1 MSANLLESNMD
12 AKKTRPDRKPGD
24 AEFAG
29 EPFALFQKAL
39 REVGLT
45 PLSFPPLVHISAL
58 HAAESILREDES
70 KI

>member
-12 AKKTRPDRKPGD
+12 AKKTHPDRKPGD

-39 REVGLT
+39 REGGNV
-45 PLSFPPLVHISAL
+45 
-58 HAAESILREDES
+58 
-70 KI
+70 KIG